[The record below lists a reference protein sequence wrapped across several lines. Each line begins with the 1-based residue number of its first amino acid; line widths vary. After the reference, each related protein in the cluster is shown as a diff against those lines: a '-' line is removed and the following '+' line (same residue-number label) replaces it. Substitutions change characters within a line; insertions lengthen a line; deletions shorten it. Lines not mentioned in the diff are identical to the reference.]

1 MQKPVTAK
9 ESGYGCRDELG
20 LVWSWSSMQGWR
32 PRQEDAHIALGA
44 MSESG
49 AWSGAGLFAVLDGH
63 GGPEVAQLV
72 KQRLPMELLAQS
84 SDSKHHTP
92 SFLKQAFLKVD
103 ERIGTPDGRKEL
115 RNLGRKLGK
124 EDMVGCAAVACVV
137 DRDNVVVANVGDC
150 RAVLCRVGGEAVPL
164 TRDHTADLPRER
176 VRILAAGGWIEPEE
190 TPWGEVKHRVN
201 SVLNLSRALGDMKFK
216 KDPHLRPSEQIISA
230 VPDLTTAKREPGDE
244 FLILASDGIWEAR
257 SEQFVV
263 DFVRNSIKKNGT
275 GSDGDS
281 KVLEALLD
289 TCLSSHP
296 GKTRGLGCDNMTAIL
311 VRFTKDVSKAQDDSR
326 VEEIIQCKRSAN
338 ESPGVMQRCQ
348 EVMMTNP
355 PIAPAIDLAFD
366 PTRNTRKKI
375 KKRRVNRDTDKEN
388 GAPQN
393 QENSTPEQQQQ
404 EIKKRRVNGH
414 TDKEN
419 GAPDNQE
426 SGTTEHQH
434 QENQKSCDS
443 ADLFSVLT
451 STKRHKDPRPE
462 WQKGLAQK
470 ILENS
475 GRSRRPGPVLKNV
488 QPWEVQSMRGW

>member
-32 PRQEDAHIALGA
+32 PRQEDAHIALGT

-49 AWSGAGLFAVLDGH
+49 AWSAAGFFAVLDGH

-72 KQRLPMELLAQS
+72 KQRLPMEIVAQS
-84 SDSKHHTP
+84 SDRKHHTP
-92 SFLKQAFLKVD
+92 SSLKQAFLKVD

-115 RNLGRKLGK
+115 RNLGRQLGK

-137 DRDNVVVANVGDC
+137 DRDTVVVANVGDC

-164 TRDHTADLPRER
+164 TKDHTADLPRER

-216 KDPHLRPSEQIISA
+216 KDPHLRPSEQIVSA
-230 VPDLTTAKREPGDE
+230 VPDVTTAKREPGDE
-244 FLILASDGIWEAR
+244 FLILASDGIWETR
-257 SEQFVV
+257 SEQFIV
-263 DFVRNSIKKNGT
+263 DFVRNSIRKNGP

-311 VRFTKDVSKAQDDSR
+311 IRFTKDVSKAKDDSR
-326 VEEIIQCKRSAN
+326 VEEILHCKTSGN
-338 ESPGVMQRCQ
+338 ESSREGVTQHCDKVVGKQDLILPARRKIKKRKVNRDTDRENGTQRNQ
-348 EVMMTNP
+348 ENSTP
-355 PIAPAIDLAFD
+355 EYQQQEL
-366 PTRNTRKKI
+366 
-375 KKRRVNRDTDKEN
+375 KKRRVNGDTDKEN
-388 GAPQN
+388 GAPYN
-393 QENSTPEQQQQ
+393 QQSGAPENQQ
-404 EIKKRRVNGH
+404 E
-414 TDKEN
+414 EN
-419 GAPDNQE
+419 K
-426 SGTTEHQH
+426 
-434 QENQKSCDS
+434 KSCDS
-443 ADLFSVLT
+443 ADPLST
-451 STKRHKDPRPE
+451 STFAKRHKDPRPE
-462 WQKGLAQK
+462 WQKGLAQR
-470 ILENS
+470 ILETS
-475 GRSRRPGPVLKNV
+475 GHSRRPGVVLKSM
-488 QPWEVQSMRGW
+488 QPWESQSMRGWEP